1 MPHYQMIFEIGPGA
15 KLEFFPPGLVA
26 NDIAEVIKARY
37 SSAWPTWSL
46 VPKATRKE
54 WLELFEENINL
65 KRPTC
70 MDVLGRTKKKKD
82 ERWVGKAEEV
92 AEMVQRRRME
102 ALENGEGTSSS
113 QNSVALLL
121 ENAIYLEVV
130 GGRNKKGNVFGLG
143 GLGDQYIKETYGTP
157 FDAQLPTTSHYVQK
171 IANLEDTIVNLKDT
185 VHNLEST
192 IKERDKEI
200 DNKLEDIHA
209 TLQLVLDHLGLTL
222 PETFVNTMRTTK
234 SSVHHPD
241 DEDNDD
247 AIGDDYISS
256 AL

>member
-1 MPHYQMIFEIGPGA
+1 MVRDLARPS
-15 KLEFFPPGLVA
+15 FFPPGLVGD
-26 NDIAEVIKARY
+26 DIAEIIKARY
-37 SSAWPTWSL
+37 SGAWPTWSH

-54 WLELFEENINL
+54 WLELFEEKINM

-82 ERWVGKAEEV
+82 GRWVGKAEEV
-92 AEMVQRRRME
+92 AERVQRRRME

-113 QNSVALLL
+113 QNSVALLS

-157 FDAQLPTTSHYVQK
+157 FDAQLPTSHYVQK

-185 VHNLEST
+185 VHDLEST
-192 IKERDKEI
+192 IKERDKER
-200 DNKLEDIHA
+200 DSKLEDIHA

-222 PETFVNTMRTTK
+222 PETFVNTMRTTE
-234 SSVHHPD
+234 SSAHHPD
-241 DEDNDD
+241 DEDSDD
-247 AIGDDYISS
+247 AIGDDYVSS